1 MVVDVQKIVIGNS
14 PQTAVKINKK
24 IHENSTIFGAKSIAL
39 ENSLDKQSF
48 NMIVPQQI
56 QPQQPKPTGMQ
67 LLQMNASKSLS
78 KT

>member
-56 QPQQPKPTGMQ
+56 QP
-67 LLQMNASKSLS
+67 
-78 KT
+78 